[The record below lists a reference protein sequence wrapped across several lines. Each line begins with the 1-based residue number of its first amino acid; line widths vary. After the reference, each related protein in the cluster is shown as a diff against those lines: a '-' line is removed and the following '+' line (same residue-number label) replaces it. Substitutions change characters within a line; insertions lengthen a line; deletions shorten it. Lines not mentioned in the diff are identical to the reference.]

1 VSPEIDLVTL
11 PAEEWREM
19 LAAASELDL
28 IHGGYFRAR
37 AGAILFYCSPEGAP
51 SGWDQGFPD
60 GSPDVPRAYVGEAE
74 VFEHDDALGVTVRLR
89 VSNWAAARAVKQAY
103 DRGEYRGRFAEFV
116 RAQEE
121 ALRGRPA
128 HRAWL
133 SEQFHRLRSHA
144 SGKLLRDL

>member
-1 VSPEIDLVTL
+1 MSPEIDLVTL
-11 PAEEWREM
+11 PADEWREM

-37 AGAILFYCSPEGAP
+37 PGAIQFFCSPEVGP
-51 SGWDQGFPD
+51 EGWDQGYRD
-60 GSPDVPRAYVGEAE
+60 GSPGAPRAYVGEAE
-74 VFEHDDALGVTVRLR
+74 LFSSDEAGGITVRLT

-133 SEQFHRLRSHA
+133 CEQFHRLRAHA
-144 SGKLLRDL
+144 GGKLLRDL